1 MTTAATNV
9 PISRLEA
16 SLGRAIAELE
26 MLVGQELLAPNA
38 AWQPAIRGGDQ

>member
-16 SLGRAIAELE
+16 GLARAIAELE
-26 MLVGQELLAPNA
+26 MPVGQELFAPNA
-38 AWQPAIRGGDQ
+38 ARQPAIRGGDQ